1 MIKIDLITGF
11 LGAGKTTLI
20 HAYARWL
27 MGQGQKIGILENDYG
42 AVNVDRML
50 LQDLEGPQCSLEMIA
65 GGCGPDCHRRRF
77 RTKLIAMGMLGYDR
91 VLVEPSGVY
100 DVDEFFDALCESPLD
115 RWYEPGSVLAVL
127 DANLEQTLTPGEEY
141 LLASEAAG
149 AGCVVLSR
157 YGQAGP
163 ERAAAALARLD
174 QALEAVGCARR
185 FASGQDVLA
194 KDWAELTG
202 DDFARLA
209 GCGWRQARFAKRQAE
224 AGFASL
230 ALLSLDCGPGELR
243 RRVQGLWADESCGPG
258 VPGQGLCAGAGGLA
272 GSERHPPPALTCGP
286 SGRGRRC
293 SSSSARGWTAPP
305 SRPGSGPSCPPERPR
320 RLDTS

>member
-11 LGAGKTTLI
+11 LGAGKTTFI

-127 DANLEQTLTPGEEY
+127 DANLEQALTPGEEY

-230 ALLSLDCGPGELR
+230 ALLSLDCGPDELR
-243 RRVQGLWADESCGPG
+243 RRVQSLWAGESCGRVFSG
-258 VPGQGLCAGAGGLA
+258 SRALC
-272 GSERHPPPALTCGP
+272 
-286 SGRGRRC
+286 RGRR
-293 SSSSARGWTAPP
+293 AGWK
-305 SRPGSGPSCPPERPR
+305 
-320 RLDTS
+320 

>member
-27 MGQGQKIGILENDYG
+27 MDQGQKIGILENDYG

-127 DANLEQTLTPGEEY
+127 DANLGQALTPGEEY

-194 KDWAELTG
+194 KDWASLT
-202 DDFARLA
+202 DADFARLA

-243 RRVQGLWADESCGPG
+243 RRVQGLWADESCGRVFRVKGFVQGPEG
-258 VPGQGLCAGAGGLA
+258 WLEVNATPAGFDLRPIREGQAVLIVIGEGLDGPAIAARLGAEL
-272 GSERHPPPALTCGP
+272 PA
-286 SGRGRRC
+286 
-293 SSSSARGWTAPP
+293 
-305 SRPGSGPSCPPERPR
+305 
-320 RLDTS
+320 

>member
-1 MIKIDLITGF
+1 
-11 LGAGKTTLI
+11 
-20 HAYARWL
+20 

-127 DANLEQTLTPGEEY
+127 DANLEQALTPGEEY

-163 ERAAAALARLD
+163 ERARCGSGPPGPDAGSGGLRAALCLRAGR
-174 QALEAVGCARR
+174 
-185 FASGQDVLA
+185 SGQRL
-194 KDWAELTG
+194 AELTG

-209 GCGWRQARFAKRQAE
+209 GCGWRQARFGTKRKAE
-224 AGFASL
+224 GGFASL

-243 RRVQGLWADESCGPG
+243 RRVQGLWADESCGRVFRVKG
-258 VPGQGLCAGAGGLA
+258 FVQGPEGWLEVNATPAGFD
-272 GSERHPPPALTCGP
+272 SGP

-293 SSSSARGWTAPP
+293 SSGSARGGWTAPGD
-305 SRPGSGPSCPPERPR
+305 RGPARGRAARLRGPAAWIQVDILR
-320 RLDTS
+320 RLWYNGLNLHEREVR